1 MEVSFFMQ
9 TFRLS
14 ENCSLHIHPTEKF
27 KDVTMNLDFFL
38 PLESTMRPAHFLL
51 SFLLAEVCDTSRTKL
66 ETQKRLDDLYGASL
80 SVTSDPRGNLD
91 LLEFSCSTADSHY
104 VSDSLLYRQM
114 EVLRDYA
121 CWPYLENGLF
131 ESHLFEEC
139 VQKAITAVRMTLD
152 DPSAAAVEEASLR
165 YGGAMKKRCLPS
177 ESELCCVTNEACT
190 SAWKELIDQ
199 AEIHL
204 FVLGNVDADE
214 CLEAA
219 RSLFSFSDR
228 NTMVSLQAD
237 PETRPYSETILK
249 KPISQSVLVQLYE
262 DGLRYQD
269 PLMPAFMLGNG
280 ILGALPT
287 SLLFQEVREAR
298 SLCYSIGS
306 ENLIYDGML
315 RITAGMN
322 RRDLPE
328 AGTLIAQQ
336 ISRMQKGEF
345 SDDQLET
352 ARSMYINSWRGSMDH
367 GPSLIWDDC
376 RSVLFHT
383 EDSIPRMIHRFE
395 TVTRED
401 IMNAYAGLK
410 LAEVLIL
417 EEDADDPS

>member
-1 MEVSFFMQ
+1 
-9 TFRLS
+9 
-14 ENCSLHIHPTEKF
+14 
-27 KDVTMNLDFFL
+27 
-38 PLESTMRPAHFLL
+38 
-51 SFLLAEVCDTSRTKL
+51 
-66 ETQKRLDDLYGASL
+66 
-80 SVTSDPRGNLD
+80 
-91 LLEFSCSTADSHY
+91 
-104 VSDSLLYRQM
+104 
-114 EVLRDYA
+114 
-121 CWPYLENGLF
+121 
-131 ESHLFEEC
+131 
-139 VQKAITAVRMTLD
+139 
-152 DPSAAAVEEASLR
+152 
-165 YGGAMKKRCLPS
+165 
-177 ESELCCVTNEACT
+177 
-190 SAWKELIDQ
+190 
-199 AEIHL
+199 
-204 FVLGNVDADE
+204 
-214 CLEAA
+214 
-219 RSLFSFSDR
+219 
-228 NTMVSLQAD
+228 MVSLQAD

-376 RSVLFHT
+376 RSVLLHT

>member
-1 MEVSFFMQ
+1 MQ

-14 ENCSLHIHPTEKF
+14 ENFSLHIHPTEKF

-38 PLESTMRPAHFLL
+38 PLDSTQRPAHFLL
-51 SFLLAEVCDTSRTKL
+51 SFLLAEVCDTARTKL

-91 LLEFSCSTADSHY
+91 LLEFSCTTADSHY

-114 EVLRDYA
+114 EVLRDYS
-121 CWPYLENGLF
+121 CRPYLEHGIF
-131 ESHLFEEC
+131 EPHLFEEC
-139 VQKAITAVRMTLD
+139 VQKAVTAVRMTLD
-152 DPSAAAVEEASLR
+152 DPASAAAEEASLC

-177 ESELCCVTNEACT
+177 EQELRSVTDEACAA
-190 SAWKELIDQ
+190 AWKELIDQ
-199 AEIHL
+199 AQIHL
-204 FVLGNVDADE
+204 FVLGSVSAEE

-219 RSLFSFSDR
+219 SSLFHFSDR
-228 NTMVSLQAD
+228 NTSVSLQAE
-237 PETRPYSETILK
+237 PQTSAYSKMILK
-249 KPISQSVLVQLYE
+249 KPISQSWLVQLYE

-306 ENLIYDGML
+306 ENLIYDGVL

-328 AGTLIAQQ
+328 AGKLIAQQ
-336 ISRMQKGEF
+336 IDRMQKGEF
-345 SDDQLET
+345 TDDQLET

-367 GPSLIWDDC
+367 GPSLLWDDC
-376 RSVLFHT
+376 RSVLLHA

-395 TVTRED
+395 TVTREE
-401 IMNAYAGLK
+401 IREAYADLK

-417 EEDADDPS
+417 EEDEDDPS